1 MGVPFWDVLFSH
13 KITILVRSI
22 YMKFTDIDLEFV
34 KNYLRIESDYNDDD
48 IEVQLFI
55 DTAKGFVMEQT
66 ELTEDELNDVPTA
79 NIVYLLMIS
88 EQYHNRSVTGDNLK
102 MNPVFEM
109 ALKNIRKC
117 SL

>member
-1 MGVPFWDVLFSH
+1 MAVNP
-13 KITILVRSI
+13 TE
-22 YMKFTDIDLEFV
+22 MKFTDIDLNFV
-34 KNYLRIESDYNDDD
+34 KHYLRIEDDYNDDD

-66 ELTEDELNDVPTA
+66 EMTEDELNDVKTA

-88 EQYHNRSVTGDNLK
+88 DLYGNRSATNNNVK
-102 MNPVFEM
+102 MNPIFEM